1 MLGKNVSAYVIKNRP
16 AAPRERF
23 DQLAEVLCISTITL
37 GELLDDAERSARRS
51 PSLLAVKR
59 F

>member
-1 MLGKNVSAYVIKNRP
+1 MAPALGL
-16 AAPRERF
+16 RERF
-23 DQLAEVLCISTITL
+23 DQLAEALCISTITL
-37 GELLDDAERSARRS
+37 GELLDGAERSAHRS